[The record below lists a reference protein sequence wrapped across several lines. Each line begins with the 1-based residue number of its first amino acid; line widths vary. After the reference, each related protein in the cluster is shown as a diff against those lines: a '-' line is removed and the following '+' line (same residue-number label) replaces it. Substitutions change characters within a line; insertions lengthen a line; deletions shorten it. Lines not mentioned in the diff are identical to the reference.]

1 MTRRSPRE
9 LERALDELGGDA
21 DAADS
26 VPIVYEHPE
35 TGAWYADAEMA
46 GDPVDRDAV
55 DPVMVLQQSTPAA
68 TEADT

>member
-1 MTRRSPRE
+1 
-9 LERALDELGGDA
+9 
-21 DAADS
+21 